1 LFNNRRSA
9 ADTLPFFCFFFR
21 GHPIWIR
28 TWMVLCVF
36 KTTFI
41 TIFKLHHVIFF
52 WFKKL
57 IYPEK
62 NTYLPQITDI
72 YIIWSSMFFFVLCT
86 LYVASFFRLSIF
98 LLPLRIPA
106 FMGKFKS
113 YNHMMMTAKIVG
125 TETKRYLPT
134 YNAYILTLNLSKQ
147 KWQIYLTIPNSKL
160 KIIETTIRKVEDPK

>member
-1 LFNNRRSA
+1 MVIHKTILFNNRRSA
-9 ADTLPFFCFFFR
+9 ADTLPFFFVFFR

-98 LLPLRIPA
+98 LLPLR
-106 FMGKFKS
+106 
-113 YNHMMMTAKIVG
+113 MMTAKIVG

>member
-1 LFNNRRSA
+1 
-9 ADTLPFFCFFFR
+9 
-21 GHPIWIR
+21 
-28 TWMVLCVF
+28 
-36 KTTFI
+36 
-41 TIFKLHHVIFF
+41 
-52 WFKKL
+52 
-57 IYPEK
+57 
-62 NTYLPQITDI
+62 
-72 YIIWSSMFFFVLCT
+72 MFFFVLCT

-113 YNHMMMTAKIVG
+113 YNHMMMTTKIVG